1 VVDPATAPTQ
11 CRIATPLAIFE
22 LRQETFDRGDCYL
35 FMTTPIHRQS
45 RRHEQDRPTGKTMT
59 DYTHTAST
67 KIAAIGAMILALAIA
82 LNVRAAEVTTQH
94 TLTLDAAR
102 TVIAAAEAEAL
113 QKGWPCVIAVT
124 DSAGYLIAL
133 DRMDASP
140 MLASVELAPAKARTA
155 ALFRKPSKA
164 LEDAIHAG
172 RTAAVTAGYV
182 EMSGGLPLIVNGEI
196 VGAIGVSSAQPDWDT
211 AIAAAGAAI
220 LAAKRTN

>member
-1 VVDPATAPTQ
+1 MTYYTRTTAT
-11 CRIATPLAIFE
+11 
-22 LRQETFDRGDCYL
+22 
-35 FMTTPIHRQS
+35 
-45 RRHEQDRPTGKTMT
+45 KT
-59 DYTHTAST
+59 
-67 KIAAIGAMILALAIA
+67 AAIAAMILALTIS
-82 LNVRAAEVTTQH
+82 LNVRAADVTTQH

-124 DSAGYLIAL
+124 DSAGYLITL